1 MPTSWIVTRRCVMIM
16 MAWFRA
22 MMPRFCT
29 VIPNMASFNLTYSD
43 DTCRVVFTIGA
54 RNIPRISYC
63 EPAND
68 VYLTGNKAVDKIA
81 KVIPFDQWPAF
92 ARPFIHTTQ
101 QERLL

>member
-1 MPTSWIVTRRCVMIM
+1 MTRL
-16 MAWFRA
+16 
-22 MMPRFCT
+22 T
-29 VIPNMASFNLTYSD
+29 VASFNLTYSD
-43 DTCRVVFTIGA
+43 DTCRIVFTMGA

-68 VYLTGNKAVDKIA
+68 VYLTGDKAVDKIA
-81 KVIPFDQWPAF
+81 KVIPFDLWPEF

>member
-1 MPTSWIVTRRCVMIM
+1 MTR
-16 MAWFRA
+16 
-22 MMPRFCT
+22 
-29 VIPNMASFNLTYSD
+29 FNLTYSD
-43 DTCRVVFTIGA
+43 DACRVVFTLGA
-54 RNIPRISYC
+54 RSIPRISYC

-68 VYLTGNKAVDKIA
+68 VYLTGDKAVDKIA